1 MIANMFITFLNM
13 SISGTLAAIL
23 LIVWRYASYKYIPS
37 KFYYIL
43 WIVLMYRLMI
53 PFNFKSVFSV
63 LNLYENASD
72 YSYGNKYVVTMEYLD
87 YANIAGTNTGKISAI
102 ISAVAV
108 IWLLVALFF
117 IVQWLYVAFVTNR
130 HLQYSVLYKDSNTL
144 QIKTD
149 VGVKRKINI
158 YTSPNVVSPVIIG
171 FLKPRIILPQKDNL
185 SDDDKKY
192 TIAHEMVH
200 IKRFDYVLKTLF
212 YFIASLHW
220 FNLFVW
226 YCFWLF
232 NDDIELSCDQRVL
245 HIYGIEHK
253 HRYAYALYE
262 HANRKNNFRLGY
274 LSFARNR
281 VAERIEKVMAY
292 KKPGVIK
299 IMLFT
304 VTTLIIGLCSTTN
317 PVFAAEYQYIPKTVY
332 VNSTVRNAVNKFAA
346 DFETDIETNNVKEII
361 RKSTADSTFMAPF
374 YTVFENSSID
384 LEMEKIF
391 YTSQSSADVYLKV
404 TANDGTIF
412 PQGTERIVAQL
423 DTNKAMGGLYA
434 ENLISYDRY
443 DRINRIDH
451 SEEAVMLVDKMIKFG
466 LIDGSYT
473 PQNAPKLVAF
483 CTNIAYER
491 GKDTD
496 RTAIPQN
503 EVEKIAKEFFLIDDY
518 TNLRNTD
525 YYDKNNEAY
534 IYNAS
539 IGTHYEYGI
548 VAFEKTKDK
557 AVITVEF
564 YLDPLQAQVDYTV
577 KYTLKKV

>member
-43 WIVLMYRLMI
+43 WLVLLYRLMV

-63 LNLYENASD
+63 LNLFENASD

-87 YANIAGTNTGKISAI
+87 YANIAGASTGKVSKI
-102 ISAVAV
+102 ISTLAV
-108 IWLLVALFF
+108 IWLLMALFF

-130 HLQYSVLYKDSNTL
+130 HLQYSVLYRDGIAL

-149 VGVKRKINI
+149 VGVKRKISI
-158 YTSPNVVSPVIIG
+158 FTSPNVVSPVIIG
-171 FLKPRIILPQKDNL
+171 FFNPRIILPQKDNL
-185 SDDDKKY
+185 SDDGKKY

-200 IKRFDYVLKTLF
+200 IKRFDYILKALF

-220 FNLFVW
+220 FNPLVW

-253 HRYAYALYE
+253 PKYAYVLYE

-274 LSFARNR
+274 LAFARNR

-299 IMLFT
+299 IVLFT

-317 PVFAAEYQYIPKTVY
+317 PVFATEYQYIPKTVY

-346 DFETDIETNNVKEII
+346 DFETNIETNNVNEII
-361 RKSTADSTFMAPF
+361 RKSTADGTFMTPF
-374 YTVFENSSID
+374 YTVFENTHMD
-384 LEMEKIF
+384 LETEKIF

-404 TANDGTIF
+404 TANDGTVF
-412 PQGTERIVAQL
+412 PQGTERIVAQF
-423 DTNKAMGGLYA
+423 DVNKAMGGLYV
-434 ENLISYDRY
+434 ENLQSFARY
-443 DRINRIDH
+443 NSINKIDH
-451 SEEAVMLVDKMIKFG
+451 SNEAVMLVDKMIKFG
-466 LIDGSYT
+466 LTDGSDT
-473 PQNAPKLVAF
+473 AQNAPKLVAF
-483 CTNIAYER
+483 CTDIAYER
-491 GKDTD
+491 GKDRE

-503 EVEKIAKEFFLIDDY
+503 EVEKIAKEFFLISDFI
-518 TNLRNTD
+518 NLRNTD
-525 YYDKNNEAY
+525 YYDKNKEAY
-534 IYNAS
+534 IYNRS
-539 IGTHYEYGI
+539 IGTHYKYGI
-548 VAFEKTKDK
+548 IAFEKTKEK
-557 AVITVEF
+557 AVVTVEF
-564 YLDPLQAQVDYTV
+564 YKDPLQTQVDYTV